1 MIPSHSGVKSFPTS
15 LCSCNVPF
23 HRREHGCIALYS
35 PTRDLGSSFAASSSF
50 AFIVVLPSL
59 HISIYRAAGRSGCP
73 LRERILLSFPLFY
86 LLLCSPERGGLNGR
100 LIFLSERDGDGD
112 VDDDSRGESER
123 GARSGRDDDH
133 TNPPHS
139 PSLPRVVPKGY
150 SRQTVDRLFTKDVT
164 TPN

>member
-1 MIPSHSGVKSFPTS
+1 MYHFIVESMAALHYI
-15 LCSCNVPF
+15 L
-23 HRREHGCIALYS
+23 RRGISAHPLQRLPRS
-35 PTRDLGSSFAASSSF
+35 RSSSSF
-50 AFIVVLPSL
+50 PLC
-59 HISIYRAAGRSGCP
+59 IYRSIAPPVGRVAHLESG
-73 LRERILLSFPLFY
+73 SFSPFPSSPFSSA
-86 LLLCSPERGGLNGR
+86 LLCSPERGGLNGR